1 MTRLLLVCALALSLS
16 PAAAQ
21 PAPKKPA
28 AKAAAIQLPAIE
40 TFTLGN
46 GLQVA
51 VLPVEAAP
59 IVSVQLWYHA
69 GSKDEPAN
77 RRGMAKMFERLM
89 FEGSKRVRPDHHA
102 QLIAKL
108 GGYTSSQADEDSTH
122 FSDVLPS
129 AYVDFA
135 LELEAERM
143 RNLVFS
149 ADAIDAQRTGIK
161 DNVRANLASPIN
173 RGFLEFLEAAYTVH
187 PYAWTTDGTIADLDK
202 ITAEDLQ
209 RFYDTY
215 YQPNNALLVVVG
227 RTTAADVKAAAE
239 KHFGGIDKGPA
250 PPRPADAA
258 TEPEQKEKRRKV
270 TDPSPAPAG
279 LVFTGFTI
287 PAAKDP
293 DTYALQ
299 VAAIILGSGESS
311 RLKTNVRKTIDKA
324 TKLPVGADAG
334 LEIRLGEHP
343 GFLVTLGVYRDSA
356 PEKVEQ
362 FLFDEITKLGA
373 KGPTADE
380 LRKAKN
386 QIQAFFVSSLED
398 ANGLATQIGRSWV
411 LTGDGTQWVR
421 DLAEFEKVTGADV
434 QRVLKKYMTTERA
447 TVVVIPPKGK

>member
-1 MTRLLLVCALALSLS
+1 MTKVLLVCALALSLS

-21 PAPKKPA
+21 PAPKKPP
-28 AKAAAIQLPAIE
+28 KPTIQLPAIE
-40 TFTLGN
+40 TFTLPN
-46 GLQVA
+46 GLTVA
-51 VLPVEAAP
+51 VLPVDATP

-77 RRGMAKMFERLM
+77 RRGMAQMFERLM
-89 FEGSKRVRPDHHA
+89 FTGSKRVRPDDHA
-102 QLIAKL
+102 AFIAKL
-108 GGYTSSQADEDSTH
+108 GGYTGSQTDEDATH
-122 FSDVLPS
+122 FTNVLPS

-149 ADAIDAQRTGIK
+149 ADAIDTQRTGIK
-161 DNVRANLASPIN
+161 DNVRANQASPIN
-173 RGFLEFLEAAYTVH
+173 RGFLEFLETAYTKH
-187 PYAWTTDGTIADLDK
+187 PYSWTADGTIADLDK
-202 ITAEDLQ
+202 VTAEDLQ
-209 RFYDTY
+209 KYYDTY

-239 KHFGGIDKGPA
+239 KYFGGIDKAPA
-250 PPRPADAA
+250 PARPADAA
-258 TEPEQKEKRRKV
+258 PEPEQTETRRK
-270 TDPSPAPAG
+270 TSEPSPAQGG
-279 LVFTGFTI
+279 LVFAGFKI

-299 VAAIILGSGESS
+299 ISSIILGSGESS
-311 RLKTNVRKTIDKA
+311 RLKTKIKTTIDKT
-324 TKLPVGADAG
+324 TKVPVGADAG

-356 PEKVEQ
+356 PEKVEA
-362 FLFDEITKLGA
+362 FLFDEIKKLGA

-398 ANGLATQIGRSWV
+398 ANGLASQIGRSWV
-411 LTGDGTQWVR
+411 LTGDPGQWVR
-421 DLAEFEKVTGADV
+421 DLAEFEKVSSADV
-434 QRVLKKYMTTERA
+434 QRVVKKYMTAERA